1 MKDKENQFVVQMTFE
16 EMETLIEKVMEKK
29 LNELKTT
36 NQKEYLSYKEA
47 ADLLDVKPE
56 TISKRVRDGLYQR
69 YVNGGKH
76 YVKTAEIMSK
86 FK

>member
-16 EMETLIEKVMEKK
+16 EMETLIESTMKK
-29 LNELKTT
+29 ILDDLKLT
-36 NQKEYLSYKEA
+36 NHKEYLSYKEA

-56 TISKRVRDGLYQR
+56 TISKRVRDGLYER
-69 YVNGGKH
+69 KVNGGKH